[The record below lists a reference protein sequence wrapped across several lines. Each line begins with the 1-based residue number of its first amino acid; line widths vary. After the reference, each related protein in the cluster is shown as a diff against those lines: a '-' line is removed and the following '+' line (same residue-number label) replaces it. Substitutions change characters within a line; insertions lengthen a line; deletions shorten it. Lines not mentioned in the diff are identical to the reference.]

1 VSKKRK
7 KLDDDQIKV
16 IIEHEIGSSLGFG
29 GELFEQRRKSID
41 YYYGD
46 KFGNEVEG
54 RSQVVSTDVS
64 DVIEWMMP
72 SLMRIF
78 TSGDE
83 IGRFDP
89 TGPEDVKAAQQESM
103 YVNYVLNKDND
114 GFKILYDWFKDALML
129 KNGITKVWWDET
141 EVEEREEYTELTDFQ
156 YQALVTDKNVT
167 VVEHSTM
174 DDEDAMDAGL
184 SDGDFI
190 DTNRTHDLVITR
202 KGTEGKIKI
211 VVCPPEQFYI
221 SKQADSIEDANFL
234 GDRMLMTISELREM
248 GFKDV
253 DDIVGSDE
261 QWWSEEYTA
270 RRDYDD
276 SGMSMDMNPGI
287 EGSERKI
294 WVDECYLK
302 IDANGD
308 GISEWVKV
316 LKAGDR
322 ILSRENV
329 DGHPYISLTPIPMPH
344 KFYGLSLADL
354 TMDLQLIKSTL
365 WRNMLDNYY
374 MLNNGRYVMVE
385 GQVNLD
391 DLLTSRPGGVI
402 REKVPGAVRRLEQ
415 PQLPNSSFTMLEY
428 IDKVRDERTGVRVF
442 QGLDADSLQNTTATA
457 VSQQVTASNMKME
470 MVARIF
476 AETGVKKLFL
486 KIHELSIKH
495 QKIERTIKLTGEE
508 WVPIDPSEWR
518 DRRNMTVS
526 VGLGNGNRDQ
536 TIMNLN
542 MLGTHISNIRQ
553 DPEMKAIV
561 QPQNIYNLLKE
572 AVKAMGMKNYNDFFT
587 DPSTLPPEAFQPQG
601 QGEDPMAQVLQQKA
615 QADAMKAQVDMQ
627 KAQINMQE
635 LQEEVKQNQ
644 FENKLDVSKGKLDE
658 HKLKLDI
665 EKLQFEKEQLIAEIQ
680 MFKEES
686 RLKIMELG
694 AEIQEKRSIKI
705 GE

>member
-1 VSKKRK
+1 MAKKRK
-7 KLDDDQIKV
+7 KIDDEQLKT
-16 IIEHEIGSSLGFG
+16 IIDHEIKNSLGFG
-29 GELFEQRRKSID
+29 SELFNQRRKSID

-46 KFGNEVEG
+46 KFGNEVDG

-78 TSGDE
+78 TSGDD

-89 TGPEDVKAAQQESM
+89 HGPDDVEAATQETQ

-114 GFKILYDWFKDALML
+114 GFKILYEWFKDALMM
-129 KNGITKVWWDET
+129 KNGITKVWWDES
-141 EVEEREEYTELTDFQ
+141 EVDEREEYSGLNDFQ
-156 YQALVTDKNVT
+156 YQNLVNDKDVK
-167 VVEHSTM
+167 VQEHTESS
-174 DDEDAMDAGL
+174 EDMAMDSGVA
-184 SDGDFI
+184 DGDFI
-190 DTNRTHDLVITR
+190 NPNRTHDLVITR
-202 KGTEGKIKI
+202 KSTQGKIKVA
-211 VVCPPEQFYI
+211 VVPPEQFFI
-221 SKQADSIEDANFL
+221 SRRADSMEDANFL
-234 GDRMLMTISELREM
+234 GDRSLMTISELKEM

-253 DDIVGSDE
+253 DDIVGNDD

-270 RRDYDD
+270 RHDFD
-276 SGMSMDMNPGI
+276 SSDIGSDMNPGLY
-287 EGSERKI
+287 GAERKI
-294 WVDECYLK
+294 WVDECFMK

-308 GISEWVKV
+308 GVSEWVKV

-322 ILSRENV
+322 ILSREDA

-428 IDKVRDERTGVRVF
+428 IDKVRDERTGIRVF
-442 QGLDADSLQNTTATA
+442 QGLDADTLQNTTATA
-457 VSQQVTASNMKME
+457 VTQQVSAANMKME
-470 MVARIF
+470 LVARIF
-476 AETGVKKLFL
+476 AETGVKELFL
-486 KIHELSIKH
+486 KIHELVIKH
-495 QKIERTIKLTGEE
+495 QKIQRVIKLTGEE
-508 WVPIDPSEWR
+508 WVTIDPLEWR
-518 DRRNMTVS
+518 NRMNMTVT

-542 MLGTHISNIRQ
+542 MLGTHLSNIRQ
-553 DPEMKAIV
+553 DPEMKAII
-561 QPQNIYNLLKE
+561 QPQNVYNLLRE
-572 AVKAMGMKNYNDFFT
+572 ATKAMGMKNYQDFFT
-587 DPSTLPPEAFQPQG
+587 DPATLPPEAFQDQS
-601 QGEDPMAQVLQQKA
+601 QQDPMAQVLQQKA
-615 QADAMKAQVDMQ
+615 QADSMKAQVDMQ
-627 KAQINMQE
+627 KAQIDMQE
-635 LQEEVKQNQ
+635 LQEDVKQNQ
-644 FENKLDVSKGKLDE
+644 FDNKLDISKGKLEE

-665 EKLQFEKEQLIAEIQ
+665 EKLKFEKDKLVAEIAMEQ
-680 MFKEES
+680 EENK
-686 RLKIMELG
+686 LKIMELG
-694 AEIQEKRSIKI
+694 AEIQEQRSIKV